1 MEEWRDIPGFPGY
14 QVSNLGNARSLDR
27 MSHGRRYKGRLLK
40 PTPDERGYFGCYP
53 FGRIHRAVLLAFVG
67 PCPKGLEGR
76 HRDGNKARNDVD
88 NLVYGTHSE
97 NMMDRVEHG
106 TANRGERHGMAKLT
120 EGQVVAIR
128 QTQTSARATARQ
140 FAVSERCVRLVRNGE
155 RWGWLCQ

>member
-1 MEEWRDIPGFPGY
+1 MEEWRDVPGFPGY
-14 QVSNLGNARSLDR
+14 QVSNLGNARS
-27 MSHGRRYKGRLLK
+27 RRRLLK
-40 PTPDERGYFGCYP
+40 PTPDERGYLKCYP

-67 PCPKGLEGR
+67 PCPPGLEGR
-76 HRDGNKARNDVD
+76 HGIGGKLNNRLD
-88 NLVYGTHSE
+88 NLSYGTHSQ

-128 QTQTSARATARQ
+128 QAQTSARATARQ
-140 FAVSERCVRLVRNGE
+140 FSVSERCVRLVRSGE